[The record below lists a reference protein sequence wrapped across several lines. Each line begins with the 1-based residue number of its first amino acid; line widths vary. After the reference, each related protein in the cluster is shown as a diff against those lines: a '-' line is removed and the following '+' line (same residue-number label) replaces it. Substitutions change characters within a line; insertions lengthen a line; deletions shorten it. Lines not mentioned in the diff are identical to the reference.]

1 MKIALN
7 EIWNFLSLI
16 DSAEK
21 EGWNY
26 SLKAGNVQVDHISTD
41 TMLLLKKDASYDT
54 ELLPSIFTFR
64 EILWQ
69 PDVFTE
75 VSMSLPPMRVLR
87 AFCAETIVDLE
98 EKESGTSKV
107 YTSLL
112 KGLGKSTIKA
122 INELEKDKP
131 DVKKILGDFRTSTFP
146 IIKFFIYH
154 PKNRTDY
161 LKDAINRLNYAVKIM
176 LTQFHG
182 KYTSLEDPYWM
193 VSFKKAKTSKKLE
206 NKLTEQ

>member
-26 SLKAGNVQVDHISTD
+26 SLKAGSVQVDHISTD

-75 VSMSLPPMRVLR
+75 SSQSLPPLRVLK
-87 AFCAETIVDLE
+87 AFCAETVVELLD
-98 EKESGTSKV
+98 KEDKV
-107 YTSLL
+107 SPIYIALI
-112 KGLGKSTIKA
+112 KGLGKCTGKAIKA
-122 INELEKDKP
+122 LEKEKP
-131 DVKKILGDFRTSTFP
+131 DVKMVLGSFRTCAFP
-146 IIKFFIYH
+146 IVKFFINH
-154 PKNRTDY
+154 PQNRKDY
-161 LKDAINRLNYAVKIM
+161 KTDAIHRLNYAVKIM
-176 LTQFHG
+176 LTQFHRKYSDLVEPHWEVNYEAG
-182 KYTSLEDPYWM
+182 KKSM
-193 VSFKKAKTSKKLE
+193 KLE
-206 NKLTEQ
+206 KEDDEQ